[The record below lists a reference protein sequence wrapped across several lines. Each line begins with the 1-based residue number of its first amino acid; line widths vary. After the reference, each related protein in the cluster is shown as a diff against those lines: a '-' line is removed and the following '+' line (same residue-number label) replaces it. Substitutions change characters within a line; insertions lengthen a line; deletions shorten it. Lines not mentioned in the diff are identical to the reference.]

1 MPVAAGPSTFH
12 TAHPWREKEGLLMAE
27 ALLRIE
33 DVSLSFGGIMALRD
47 VSLEILP
54 NRLQAII
61 GPNGAGKTSLL
72 NCINGFY
79 RPQRGRIH
87 FKEREITRT
96 SPHEIARLGIA
107 RTFQNVALFGGMTVL
122 DNLMLG
128 RIATR
133 RLPLTGILRSGLFW
147 GLASHEEVRDR
158 EEVERIIELLE
169 IEAYRKS
176 PVSSLPFGIQ
186 KLVELGRALAM
197 NPSVLILDEP
207 TAGMSL
213 EEKQDIVRYI
223 MEVKELW
230 GVTIILIEHDM
241 KVVMDI
247 SDWITVLDFG
257 AKIAE
262 GPPQEIQVNPAVVA
276 AYLGKKG

>member
-1 MPVAAGPSTFH
+1 MD
-12 TAHPWREKEGLLMAE
+12 MAE
-27 ALLRIE
+27 PLLRIE

-79 RPQRGRIH
+79 RPQKGSIH
-87 FKEREITRT
+87 FKERDITRT

-133 RLPLTGILRSGLFW
+133 KLPMTGILRSGVFW
-147 GLASHEEVRDR
+147 GLASHEEVKDR

-213 EEKQDIVRYI
+213 EEKLDIVRYI

-247 SDWITVLDFG
+247 SDWIAVLDFG

-262 GPPQEIQVNPAVVA
+262 GRPQDIQTNPAVVA